1 MSDIEQDAVIN
12 DEARYVGYRTNNKDD
27 FLLTIAFK
35 DKVKYIEIFDKI
47 QLGDRI
53 GICGVLIG
61 DDEKAEKPV
70 KSAKS
75 IDDEKADAWDHVL
88 EKKGKIGKECVLAIQ
103 TCKDPNFIKY
113 VDDMQYHVEDEYKRT
128 TKEWVLRACGIAS
141 RKELDTNEEALKCFR
156 ELQACYSVWSA
167 QKGLC

>member
-1 MSDIEQDAVIN
+1 MSDIEQASKKGQFQQVRYN
-12 DEARYVGYRTNNKDD
+12 DTQKNGATITFRFPEHTDLDKFRGCDGDTYNYMLCRANDLGENVDD
-27 FLLTIAFK
+27 
-35 DKVKYIEIFDKI
+35 D
-47 QLGDRI
+47 
-53 GICGVLIG
+53 GVVVEG
-61 DDEKAEKPV
+61 
-70 KSAKS
+70 KS